1 MPSVAHPRPAVS
13 PLVDAAVVLTARPV
27 LHRLGLAHPTVKQ
40 VIDATA
46 ASRSRAY
53 ELKDELLA
61 LLPSLD
67 RPVGRPPAGPAG
79 QQDPVTETI
88 TAPVLDFVMQHPG
101 CVHRAADR
109 QHYSDGFR
117 QLIVELKQQHPQ
129 VSLESFSDAAHVP
142 LGTLKDWM
150 RGGQI
155 HTTTPTTSSCSA
167 KVDPSA
173 SAKLQTIMEQWSSW
187 HGSFTGFCSHIR
199 EHCRINYGNT
209 AISAVLEQYG
219 MRAPCKRRG
228 RSPDEKAL
236 RGAFET
242 FFPGAQWQGDG
253 SPIRVQI
260 AGEVHSFNLELMVD
274 SHTDAPVG
282 VSVRDAED
290 SEAVVEAFNHGVQTT
305 GAPPLATLLDNRP
318 SNHTDQVDEGL
329 GDTKRMRST
338 KGRAQNKPHAEGAFG
353 LFSQVVPPLVVAA
366 LSTKEAARQML
377 QIVAETWARTL
388 NHRPR
393 KDRKGRT
400 RFDLYTQQTPTPEQV
415 EQARD
420 ALEQRRKQQEL
431 AHKTAQ
437 ARQDPFVRRILDE
450 AFARLELLDPK
461 GSIRAAIARYP
472 LDAVINGIATFE
484 AKRHARTLPEGATGR
499 YLLGIVRNIAQQD
512 EGLRITE
519 ALVQARLEAKDYLLA
534 PLRTALDA
542 ILRAVAEPQVVLNS
556 LLSRIFTADRQ
567 LDRLFWL
574 NAVAEHIC
582 SQPQAQHAQLLRT
595 VARRIHATFAI
606 PYRERQQ
613 AVRFLANRVLQ
624 LE

>member
-1 MPSVAHPRPAVS
+1 
-13 PLVDAAVVLTARPV
+13 
-27 LHRLGLAHPTVKQ
+27 
-40 VIDATA
+40 
-46 ASRSRAY
+46 
-53 ELKDELLA
+53 
-61 LLPSLD
+61 
-67 RPVGRPPAGPAG
+67 
-79 QQDPVTETI
+79 
-88 TAPVLDFVMQHPG
+88 VLDFVMQHPG
-101 CVHRAADR
+101 CVHRATDR
-109 QHYSDGFR
+109 QRYSDGFR
-117 QLIVELKQQHPQ
+117 HCILELKQQHPQ
-129 VSLESFSDAAHVP
+129 VSLESFSEAARVP

-155 HTTTPTTSSCSA
+155 HTTTPKTSTCSV
-167 KVDPSA
+167 KVDPA
-173 SAKLQTIMEQWSSW
+173 TSAKLQTIMEQRSNW
-187 HGSFTGFCSHIR
+187 HGSFSGFCDHIR

-209 AISAVLEQYG
+209 AISAVLQQHG
-219 MRAPCKRRG
+219 IRTPRKRSG

-236 RGAFET
+236 VGAFET

-260 AGEVHSFNLELMVD
+260 GDEAHSFNLELMVD

-318 SNHTDQVDEGL
+318 SNHTDRVDEAL
-329 GDTKRMRST
+329 GSTKRMRST
-338 KGRAQNKPHAEGAFG
+338 KGRAQNKAHAEGAFG
-353 LFSQVVPPLVVAA
+353 LFAQVVPVLAITA
-366 LSTKEAARQML
+366 GSAKEAARQLL
-377 QIVAETWARTL
+377 QIAAEIWARTL

-393 KDRKGRT
+393 RDRKGRT
-400 RFDLYTQQTPTPEQV
+400 RFQLYTQQTPTPEQV

-437 ARQDPFVRRILDE
+437 ARHNPFVRRILDE
-450 AFARLELLDPK
+450 AFARLELLDPQ

-472 LDAVINGIATFE
+472 LDAVINGIATFD
-484 AKRHARTLPEGATGR
+484 AKRQARTLPDGVCGR

-512 EGLRITE
+512 EGLRITD
-519 ALVQARLEAKDYLLA
+519 ALVQARLEAKDHLLA
-534 PLRTALDA
+534 PLHAALDA
-542 ILRAVAEPQVVLNS
+542 ILRAGAEPLS
-556 LLSRIFTADRQ
+556 LLNTLASRIFTANRQ

-574 NAVAEHIC
+574 NAIAEHIC
-582 SQPQAQHAQLLRT
+582 SQPQAEHAQLLRT

-606 PYRERQQ
+606 PYRKRQQ